1 VAAVGLKLGVLV
13 RARRNRQLLIGRGFL
28 VVAGGA
34 VEGCSGGWLGRLEV
48 TVHSMLKVVFDI
60 GQHLTCSGA

>member
-1 VAAVGLKLGVLV
+1 
-13 RARRNRQLLIGRGFL
+13 